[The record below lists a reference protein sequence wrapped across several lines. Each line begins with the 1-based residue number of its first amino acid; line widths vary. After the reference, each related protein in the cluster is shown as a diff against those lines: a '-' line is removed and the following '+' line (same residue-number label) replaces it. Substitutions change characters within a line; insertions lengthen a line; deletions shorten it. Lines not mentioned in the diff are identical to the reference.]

1 MRLRL
6 AALALIPVYACV
18 CTAQPAPAIFEFH
31 SGFWINLHQFLIHQA
46 AAPEAAPSDAPEWRD
61 AVSYYRLTVAQQ
73 DVMSGG
79 KAGNNSVAGAGSDA
93 ELRPDGLDPELRAVL
108 TKAAP
113 VYRSRWWPEHNRANL
128 AWIDA
133 VRPLLSKYGASMC
146 KDIAA
151 AYKTPWPAA
160 PIRVDVAAFAGPH
173 GAYTTLEPTHIT
185 ISSTDKSYQGDA
197 ALEMLY
203 HESSHSLDET
213 VRTALEN
220 ERVERG
226 MVFKRRGF
234 SHAVLFYTAGEI
246 ARRYLPGYQM
256 YGVRNGMFVDGWPES
271 LPVLEKYWK
280 PYLDGRT
287 DLASAARAVVAGY
300 SIPK

>member
-6 AALALIPVYACV
+6 AALASILVYSGV
-18 CTAQPAPAIFEFH
+18 CTARSTPAIFEFQG
-31 SGFWINLHQFLIHQA
+31 GFWINLHQFLIHQA
-46 AAPEAAPSDAPEWRD
+46 AAEAAPSDPPEWRD
-61 AVSYYRLTVAQQ
+61 AVSYYRRAMAQQ

-79 KAGNNSVAGAGSDA
+79 GKAVNNSLARAGSDA
-93 ELRPDGLDPELRAVL
+93 ELRPDGLDPELRTAL
-108 TKAAP
+108 LRAAP
-113 VYRSRWWPEHNRANL
+113 VYRSRWWPEHNRSNL

-151 AYKTPWPAA
+151 AYQTPWPST
-160 PIRVDVAAFAGPH
+160 PIRVDIAAFAGPV

-185 ISSTDKSYQGDA
+185 ISSTDKGYQGDA

-203 HESSHSLDET
+203 HESSHSLDEK

-226 MVFKRRGF
+226 LVFKRRGF

-246 ARRYLPGYQM
+246 ARRYLPGYEM

-271 LPVLEKYWK
+271 LPVLEKDWK

-287 DLASAARAVVAGY
+287 DLTSAVRAVVAGY
-300 SIPK
+300 GKPK